1 MILKGLILVLARLVC
16 LIVPFMPCGVRGQ
29 WTTASFP
36 IEEPQRIEV
45 LRAYGDELYCSG
57 TMRIYP
63 NTDSAYYM
71 VMVRTAADWDT
82 LGRFDDRVMAIHRMG
97 DTLLVGGQF
106 THIDSVPFDRIAA
119 RVNGQWIPYGSF
131 DWAVTN
137 IEEINGAL
145 YATGGFSMCDQ
156 QPTNGMAVR
165 SNGQW
170 QAMPMAGL
178 MPGAAVYD
186 LEVHDGDLY
195 AVGTLTLASTKGV
208 AHLVN
213 GVWEGVG
220 PGILGS
226 IYQVRA
232 VESFQGKLY
241 VSGAFDIAAGNA
253 GHAIMAWNGTAF
265 EPLNIGPQAINGSY
279 QYFYRANTMLEV
291 PGGLLIGGG
300 FNYVDG
306 QPASRMALWDGTNW
320 CGLGGTIGGEV
331 YSIANHNDTL
341 YVSATDDPT
350 FNGVDMNGLA
360 WYQFP
365 VTQLNCTF
373 LGVEQ
378 ELLPTEFGLYP
389 NPTDGVFSIAGSPSP
404 VLHVRVCDLLGR
416 TMFERSMQC
425 AQGGCSISLVGSPSG
440 VYSIAVLQ
448 ANGWR
453 MVGRLVK
460 E

>member
-1 MILKGLILVLARLVC
+1 MNLKHSITIIAPLFCLNVL
-16 LIVPFMPCGVRGQ
+16 FMPCRVQAQ
-29 WTTASFP
+29 WTPAAFP
-36 IEEPQRIEV
+36 IQEPARIEV
-45 LRAYGDELYCSG
+45 MRAYGNELYCSG

-71 VMVRTAADWDT
+71 VMVRTAGDWDT
-82 LGRFDDRVMAIHRMG
+82 LGRFDHRVMAIYKKG

-137 IEEINGAL
+137 IKEIDGTL
-145 YATGGFSMCDQ
+145 YATGGFTTCDQ
-156 QPTNGMAVR
+156 QAAKGMAMR
-165 SNGQW
+165 FNGQW
-170 QAMPMAGL
+170 VPLPTAGL
-178 MPGAAVYD
+178 QSAGVFD
-186 LEVHDGDLY
+186 LEKHDGDLY
-195 AVGTLTLASTKGV
+195 AVGTITLTSTKGI

-226 IYQVRA
+226 IYQIRA

-253 GHAIMAWNGTAF
+253 GHAIMSWNGTAF

-306 QPASRMALWDGTNW
+306 QPASRMALWDGANW
-320 CGLGGTIGGEV
+320 CALGGTIGGEV
-331 YSIANHNDTL
+331 YSIANYNDTL

-360 WYQFP
+360 WYQVP
-365 VTQLNCTF
+365 IPQLNCTF
-373 LGVEQ
+373 LEVQ
-378 ELLPTEFGLYP
+378 EEAAPTDYRLYP
-389 NPTDGVFSIAGSPSP
+389 NPTQGELTITGSTQS
-404 VLHVRVCDLLGR
+404 VLHVRIHDMLGR
-416 TMFERSMQC
+416 IVFDQTRHC
-425 AQGGCSISLVGSPSG
+425 AQSECRISLVGRPTG
-440 VYSIAVLQ
+440 VYSVAVLQ
-448 ANGWR
+448 ATGWR